1 MQYNM
6 GGSFCTPIVKQ
17 SLVLEMKINPDF
29 SMMELCLRCEISD
42 AGATGICWYG
52 WQNERSTG
60 ALAYT
65 MNID

>member
-17 SLVLEMKINPDF
+17 SLVFRNENPDF
-29 SMMELCLRCEISD
+29 SMMELCLWCEISD

>member
-17 SLVLEMKINPDF
+17 SLVFRNENPDF

-52 WQNERSTG
+52 
-60 ALAYT
+60 
-65 MNID
+65 